1 MQNISLTKIANAVAR
16 LECDNIRTEPYLQMI
31 TKHNSE
37 IQDMRNELQKLQT
50 VETER
55 SITNKTLSDLID
67 TVDELKQKST
77 KNNAID
83 NTELVNKIQD
93 QVQALKDDII
103 KTINESPILT
113 YDEEEKNEHDASD
126 NYIASRETNEP
137 EFKVISNENNK
148 YSNCS
153 TLEDVMEIKMNNSS
167 FSINT
172 DENEREICSI
182 SNEIGGLAFRKNGS
196 DDVWL
201 VDRNKDSEMEFHFNS
216 MSNIPLSINPRGVRM
231 SNMSLNGKTISK
243 IASAINSE
251 TINDNTIPTVN
262 AIVKYINSNLQ
273 RMNLLNKLTENK
285 HNVNIV
291 TSTSSDDVKN
301 IASTDNA
308 TNSTPDDT
316 TVTDTTAPDVTT
328 ATDITEVTSNT
339 NTTETPIEDNTNT
352 SSTRNAITIPQCNI
366 SSINT
371 KFGNSLLVENESNSI
386 SLKDNE
392 FNIVTISAS
401 ANDGLIINDTFKLKN
416 NVGTLCVFKSENNE
430 PMVGRFVE
438 LTGSYIKL
446 NKLIVPEVKLT
457 NKLTSMVYGVINNIP
472 KNEYVYNNE
481 IYALNSEMEYVTVIN
496 KGFMEIQMDECA
508 FEIGSLLVA
517 GRLGIPTLNK
527 NNDAI
532 RFCIDKR
539 LPMVKVISID
549 NNKLISEIV

>member
-77 KNNAID
+77 KDSVID

-113 YDEEEKNEHDASD
+113 YDEHEKNEHDSSD
-126 NYIASRETNEP
+126 NYIVSRETNEP

-153 TLEDVMEIKMNNSS
+153 TLEDVMEIKMSNSS

-172 DENEREICSI
+172 DESEREICSI

-201 VDRNKDSEMEFHFNS
+201 LDRNKDSEMEFHFNS

-285 HNVNIV
+285 HNINIT
-291 TSTSSDDVKN
+291 TSASHDGVKN
-301 IASTDNA
+301 VASTDNT
-308 TNSTPDDT
+308 TNSTPDN
-316 TVTDTTAPDVTT
+316 TTAPDTT
-328 ATDITEVTSNT
+328 TTDNTIDTTEATSNT
-339 NTTETPIEDNTNT
+339 NTSEASIEDNTNA
-352 SSTRNAITIPQCNI
+352 SATRNTTTIPQCNI

-392 FNIVTISAS
+392 FNVVTISAS

-416 NVGTLCVFKSENNE
+416 NIGTLCVFKSENNE
-430 PMVGRFVE
+430 PMLGRFVE

-446 NKLIVPEVKLT
+446 NELIVPEVKLT

-481 IYALNSEMEYVTVIN
+481 IYVLNSEMEYVTVIN
-496 KGFMEIQMDECA
+496 KGFMEIQMDECT

-517 GRLGIPTLNK
+517 GRLGVPTLNK

>member
-1 MQNISLTKIANAVAR
+1 MLCAWHPLYMLPR
-16 LECDNIRTEPYLQMI
+16 LRIHPFRC
-31 TKHNSE
+31 
-37 IQDMRNELQKLQT
+37 
-50 VETER
+50 
-55 SITNKTLSDLID
+55 
-67 TVDELKQKST
+67 
-77 KNNAID
+77 
-83 NTELVNKIQD
+83 
-93 QVQALKDDII
+93 
-103 KTINESPILT
+103 
-113 YDEEEKNEHDASD
+113 
-126 NYIASRETNEP
+126 
-137 EFKVISNENNK
+137 NENNK

-153 TLEDVMEIKMNNSS
+153 TLEDVMEIKMSNSS

-172 DENEREICSI
+172 DESEREICSI

-201 VDRNKDSEMEFHFNS
+201 LDRNKDSEMEFHFNS

-285 HNVNIV
+285 HNINIT
-291 TSTSSDDVKN
+291 TSASHDGVKN
-301 IASTDNA
+301 VASTDNT
-308 TNSTPDDT
+308 TNSTPDN
-316 TVTDTTAPDVTT
+316 TTAPDTT
-328 ATDITEVTSNT
+328 TTDTTTTDTTEATSNT
-339 NTTETPIEDNTNT
+339 NTSEASIEDNTNA
-352 SSTRNAITIPQCNI
+352 SATRNTITIPQCNI

-392 FNIVTISAS
+392 FNVVTISAS

-416 NVGTLCVFKSENNE
+416 NIGTLCVFKSENNE
-430 PMVGRFVE
+430 PMLGRFVE

-446 NKLIVPEVKLT
+446 NELIVPEVKLT

-481 IYALNSEMEYVTVIN
+481 IYVLNSEMEYVTVIN
-496 KGFMEIQMDECA
+496 KGFMEIQMDECT

-517 GRLGIPTLNK
+517 GRLGVPTLNK

>member
-77 KNNAID
+77 KDSVMD

-113 YDEEEKNEHDASD
+113 YDEDEKNEHDASD
-126 NYIASRETNEP
+126 NYVVSRETNEP

-285 HNVNIV
+285 HGINIT
-291 TSTSSDDVKN
+291 TSASSDDVKN
-301 IASTDNA
+301 ITSTDN
-308 TNSTPDDT
+308 TNISTPDNT
-316 TVTDTTAPDVTT
+316 TTPDVTT
-328 ATDITEVTSNT
+328 TTNTTEATSNT
-339 NTTETPIEDNTNT
+339 NTPETFIEDNTNT
-352 SSTRNAITIPQCNI
+352 STNRNAITIPQCNI

-392 FNIVTISAS
+392 FNVVTISAS

-416 NVGTLCVFKSENNE
+416 NIGTLCVFKSENNE

-446 NKLIVPEVKLT
+446 NELIVPEVKLT

>member
-16 LECDNIRTEPYLQMI
+16 LECDNIRAEPYLQMI

-37 IQDMRNELQKLQT
+37 IQDMKNELQKLQT
-50 VETER
+50 VENER
-55 SITNKTLSDLID
+55 SITDKALSDLID

-77 KNNAID
+77 KDSTMD

-113 YDEEEKNEHDASD
+113 YDEHEKNEHDASD
-126 NYIASRETNEP
+126 NDIVSREANEP

-153 TLEDVMEIKMNNSS
+153 TLEDVMEIKMSNSS

-172 DENEREICSI
+172 DESEREICSI

-285 HNVNIV
+285 HNINIV
-291 TSTSSDDVKN
+291 TSTSNDDVKN
-301 IASTDNA
+301 VASTDDKNI
-308 TNSTPDDT
+308 STSDNTTHDT
-316 TVTDTTAPDVTT
+316 TVPDTTAPD
-328 ATDITEVTSNT
+328 
-339 NTTETPIEDNTNT
+339 TTEATLNTSTSETSIEDNNT
-352 SSTRNAITIPQCNI
+352 SATRNAITIPQCNI

-392 FNIVTISAS
+392 FNVVTISAS

-416 NVGTLCVFKSENNE
+416 NIGTLCVFKSENNE
-430 PMVGRFVE
+430 PMLGRFVE
-438 LTGSYIKL
+438 LTGSYVKL
-446 NKLIVPEVKLT
+446 NELIVPEVKLT

-517 GRLGIPTLNK
+517 GRLGVPTLNK

>member
-16 LECDNIRTEPYLQMI
+16 LECDNIRAEPYLQMI
-31 TKHNSE
+31 TKHSSE
-37 IQDMRNELQKLQT
+37 IQDMKNELQKLQT
-50 VETER
+50 VENER

-77 KNNAID
+77 KDSAMD

-93 QVQALKDDII
+93 QVQAIKDDII

-113 YDEEEKNEHDASD
+113 YDEHEKNEHDASD
-126 NYIASRETNEP
+126 NDIVSREANEP

-153 TLEDVMEIKMNNSS
+153 TLEDVMEIKMSNSS

-172 DENEREICSI
+172 DESEREICSI

-231 SNMSLNGKTISK
+231 LNMSLNGKTISK

-285 HNVNIV
+285 HSINIT
-291 TSTSSDDVKN
+291 TSASNDDVKN

-308 TNSTPDDT
+308 NNSTSDNT
-316 TVTDTTAPDVTT
+316 TASDVTTTTDTTEA
-328 ATDITEVTSNT
+328 TSNT
-339 NTTETPIEDNTNT
+339 TTSETSIEDNSNANT
-352 SSTRNAITIPQCNI
+352 SATRNTLTIPQCNI
-366 SSINT
+366 STINT

-392 FNIVTISAS
+392 FNVVTISAS

-416 NVGTLCVFKSENNE
+416 NIGTLCVFKSENNE
-430 PMVGRFVE
+430 PMLGRFVE

-446 NKLIVPEVKLT
+446 NELIVPEVKLT

-481 IYALNSEMEYVTVIN
+481 IYVLNSEMEYVTVIN
-496 KGFMEIQMDECA
+496 KGFMEIQMDECT

-517 GRLGIPTLNK
+517 GRLGVPTLNK

>member
-50 VETER
+50 VESER

-77 KNNAID
+77 KDSVMD

-113 YDEEEKNEHDASD
+113 YDEDEKNEHDASD
-126 NYIASRETNEP
+126 YIVSRETNEP

-291 TSTSSDDVKN
+291 TSKSNDDVKS

-308 TNSTPDDT
+308 TNSTPDN
-316 TVTDTTAPDVTT
+316 TTAPDVTT
-328 ATDITEVTSNT
+328 TTDTTEATSNT
-339 NTTETPIEDNTNT
+339 NTTETSIDDNTNT
-352 SSTRNAITIPQCNI
+352 SATRNAITIPQCNI

-371 KFGNSLLVENESNSI
+371 KYGNSLLVENESNSI

-416 NVGTLCVFKSENNE
+416 NIGTLCVFKSENNE
-430 PMVGRFVE
+430 PTIGRFVE

-446 NKLIVPEVKLT
+446 NELIVPEVKLT

-496 KGFMEIQMDECA
+496 KGFMEIQMDECT